1 MSPQQPRRRGGRSR
15 RPGSGGSG
23 GAGSG
28 RAGQRRQEPV
38 RDFWGDPGAL
48 PPAGRQVRIS
58 DDPSAVVR
66 SLGTPPLPGQEAVA
80 EHYFTV
86 LYDRAVMR
94 AGALAAAG
102 GLIAV
107 EELMEELGD

>member
-1 MSPQQPRRRGGRSR
+1 MSPQPRRRGGRAR
-15 RPGSGGSG
+15 RPG
-23 GAGSG
+23 G
-28 RAGQRRQEPV
+28 RPPQRRPEPTV
-38 RDFWGDPGAL
+38 DFWGDPAAL

-58 DDPSAVVR
+58 DDPAAVVR
-66 SLGTPPLPGQEAVA
+66 SLGTPPLPGQETVA

-107 EELMEELGD
+107 EDLMEELRD